1 MSNYHNYLGVEL
13 TVQLIGVYAN
23 IIAAVLISWVGAMF
37 VLIPTEWKEK
47 LKKGETIFSSCG
59 RSVFD

>member
-37 VLIPTEWKEK
+37 VLIPTE
-47 LKKGETIFSSCG
+47 
-59 RSVFD
+59 